1 MQDRYD
7 CTVSYIIENQNKFYR
22 LAYSYLQNR
31 EAAMDAVQNAIVK
44 ALENCYSLKNPQAI
58 NTWLYRIVVNESL
71 QILRKNKR
79 EEPLTDA
86 DTGKLIY
93 FEPAYD
99 KDEQVYQEVMRLPE
113 PMKTV
118 VVLHYYEDLTLK
130 QIAEITDTNL
140 STVKTRLYSALKK
153 MKKNWKVAEQ

>member
-44 ALENCYSLKNPQAI
+44 ALENCYSLKNPNAM
-58 NTWLYRIVVNESL
+58 NTWLYRIVVNECL
-71 QILRKNKR
+71 QLLRKTKR

-86 DTGKLIY
+86 ETGKLIY
-93 FEPAYD
+93 LEPAYD
-99 KDEQVYQEVMRLPE
+99 RDRQVYDEVMRLPE
-113 PMKTV
+113 ALKTV
-118 VVLHYYEDLTLK
+118 VILHYYEDLTLK
-130 QIAEITDTNL
+130 QISEVTDTNL

-153 MKKNWKVAEQ
+153 LKKNWKETEQ